1 MSAEQMSKLTW
12 TKDYKQT
19 DIYIIEKL
27 SVILENYYYRRIHDN
42 YNIIKPALKIL
53 WLMDEDIDFE
63 WLIFEYGHIDEML
76 VAVKITFECDY
87 DWRECFEWE
96 EVKIITSIFNSSVEY
111 KRMGTRERD
120 CGLYRKYGCER
131 EYKYDVGTIWSDD
144 TIIEQMAEIPSEEFN
159 CECCE
164 ENEDKYKWASLPK
177 LYEDMWRTFYDTG
190 AELYNFQICKKC
202 FIDQNEKRDSC
213 YFNLIVRNK
222 LQSDKINLC
231 GYVCDYINEF
241 LYLNY

>member
-27 SVILENYYYRRIHDN
+27 LVILEKYYQTHDN

-53 WLMDEDIDFE
+53 WLIRDEGDFE

-76 VAVKITFECDY
+76 VAVKIKFECLC
-87 DWRECFEWE
+87 DWESCFEWE
-96 EVKIITSIFNSSVEY
+96 EEKIITSILNNSVEY
-111 KRMGTRERD
+111 KKMWG
-120 CGLYRKYGCER
+120 KWER
-131 EYKYDVGTIWSDD
+131 EYKYKVNTIWSND
-144 TIIEQMAEIPSEEFN
+144 TIIEEMAEIPSAEFH

-164 ENEDKYKWASLPK
+164 ENKDKYKWAGLPK
-177 LYEDMWRTFYDTG
+177 LYEDMERTCYECGYGNLD
-190 AELYNFQICKKC
+190 LCICKKC
-202 FIDQNEKRDSC
+202 FIDQNEKKDSC